1 MLASPFYLHTW
12 KKFVDEGVLD
22 SNRINERISESW
34 HRCKQANVNPH
45 MNKGQKILSSN
56 FFQDQKKKSEIFLD
70 IAIPQLQ
77 NMRRTIDELQMMAL
91 LIDPDGYVLSLSG
104 NQQTLKRAK
113 HINFIEGVKWT
124 EAAVGTNAIGT
135 ALQIEEAIMISGT
148 EHYSVASH
156 SWSCA
161 AAPIHNDDGKLIGV
175 LDFSCPI
182 EFSHPYMLGM
192 VTSIAHAIERECSI
206 RVHQNELHL
215 IHRFLDV
222 IDSDEQV
229 VICNHRDV
237 IVSASKKVRERV
249 SNWSRMKLEDLM
261 QNGLKPK
268 LEVPIY
274 SNDRMI
280 GKCIYV
286 KENKQ
291 GNVFSTSP
299 FINGV
304 TFPGVIGTSN
314 AFQHTLE
321 EIKLVSPTD
330 ASVYVCGETGVGKEY
345 VARAI
350 HENSSRKNGPFIAVN
365 CGSLPKELM
374 ESELFGYAEGAFTG
388 ARRQGYKGKFEQA
401 DGGTIFLDEIG
412 EVPPEMQVA
421 LLRVLQERI
430 VTPIGSSKEVPVNIR
445 IITATHK
452 DLLRL
457 VEEGKFR
464 QDLYYRLHVYPLYV
478 PSLIERKEDIPYFIQ
493 DFCRRKNWNV
503 VFPKNICNQLSQH
516 AWPGNIRELLNV
528 LERIYI
534 LSQGREICGK
544 QISFLLQTMMGNQ
557 NQLELQAENKTEHTL
572 NFREKIQRDS
582 MIEALEKTNG
592 NVSLASKL
600 LDVPRSTFYKRMQ
613 KYKLKS
619 RFL

>member
-56 FFQDQKKKSEIFLD
+56 IFQDQKKKSEIFLD

-77 NMRRTIDELQMMAL
+77 NMRKTIDELQMMAL

-261 QNGLKPK
+261 QHGLKPK
-268 LEVPIY
+268 LEVPVY

-299 FINGV
+299 FINGI

-350 HENSSRKNGPFIAVN
+350 HENSPRKNGPFIAVN

-421 LLRVLQERI
+421 LLRVLQERT
-430 VTPIGSSKEVPVNIR
+430 VTQIGSSKEVPVNIR

-493 DFCRRKNWNV
+493 DFCERKNWNV
-503 VFPKNICNQLSQH
+503 VFPKSICNQFSQH
-516 AWPGNIRELLNV
+516 TWPGNIRELLNV
-528 LERIYI
+528 VERIYI
-534 LSQGREICGK
+534 LSQGREICEK
-544 QISFLLQTMMGNQ
+544 QISFLLQTMMENQ
-557 NQLELQAENKTEHTL
+557 HQLALQTENKTEHTL

-592 NVSLASKL
+592 NVSLAAKL

-613 KYKLKS
+613 KYKL
-619 RFL
+619 

>member
-12 KKFVDEGVLD
+12 KRFVDEGVLD

-45 MNKGQKILSSN
+45 MNKGQKILSSI

-70 IAIPQLQ
+70 IAIPQIQ
-77 NMRRTIDELQMMAL
+77 NMRKTIDELQMMAL

-104 NQQTLKRAK
+104 NKQTLQRAK
-113 HINFIEGVKWT
+113 HINFVEGVKWT

-135 ALQIEEAIMISGT
+135 ALEIEEAIMISGT

-206 RVHQNELHL
+206 RVHQNELQL

-237 IVSASKKVRERV
+237 IVSASKRIRERV
-249 SNWSRMKLEDLM
+249 CNWSRMKLADLM
-261 QNGLKPK
+261 HYGLKTK
-268 LEVPIY
+268 LEVPVY
-274 SNDRMI
+274 SNNRMI

-291 GNVFSTSP
+291 EKLFSTSP
-299 FINGV
+299 FINGI
-304 TFPGVIGTSN
+304 TFPGVIGTSD

-330 ASVYVCGETGVGKEY
+330 ASVYVCGKTGVGKEY

-350 HENSSRKNGPFIAVN
+350 HENSPRKNGPFIAVN

-421 LLRVLQERI
+421 LLRVLQERT

-478 PSLIERKEDIPYFIQ
+478 PSLIERKEDIPYFIKH
-493 DFCRRKNWNV
+493 FCEQKNWNV
-503 VFPKNICNQLSQH
+503 VFPKSICNQFYQH
-516 AWPGNIRELLNV
+516 TWPGNIRELLNV

-534 LSQGREICGK
+534 LSQGREICEK

-557 NQLELQAENKTEHTL
+557 HQLALQAENKAENAL

-582 MIEALEKTNG
+582 MVEALEKTNG
-592 NVSLASKL
+592 NVSLAAKL

-613 KYKLKS
+613 KYKL
-619 RFL
+619 

>member
-22 SNRINERISESW
+22 SNRMNERISESW

-56 FFQDQKKKSEIFLD
+56 VFQDQKKKSEIFLD

-77 NMRRTIDELQMMAL
+77 NMRKTIDELQMMAL
-91 LIDPDGYVLSLSG
+91 LIDPDGYVLSLTG

-261 QNGLKPK
+261 QYGLKSK
-268 LEVPIY
+268 LEVPVY
-274 SNDRMI
+274 DNDRMI

-291 GNVFSTSP
+291 RNLFSTSP
-299 FINGV
+299 FINEI

-388 ARRQGYKGKFEQA
+388 ARRHGYKGKFEQA

-421 LLRVLQERI
+421 LLRVLQERT
-430 VTPIGSSKEVPVNIR
+430 VTPIGSSKEIPVNIR

-457 VEEGKFR
+457 VEEGEFR

-478 PSLIERKEDIPYFIQ
+478 PSLLERKEDISYFIQ
-493 DFCRRKNWNV
+493 DFCERKNWNV
-503 VFPKNICNQLSQH
+503 VFPTSICNKLSQH
-516 AWPGNIRELLNV
+516 TWPGNIRELLNV

-534 LSQGREICGK
+534 LSQGREICEK

-557 NQLELQAENKTEHTL
+557 QQLALQAENKTEHTF

-592 NVSLASKL
+592 NVSLAAKL

-613 KYKLKS
+613 KYKL
-619 RFL
+619 

>member
-34 HRCKQANVNPH
+34 YRCKQANVNPH

-56 FFQDQKKKSEIFLD
+56 IFQDQKKKSEIFLD
-70 IAIPQLQ
+70 IAIPQIQ
-77 NMRRTIDELQMMAL
+77 NMRKTIDELQMMAL

-104 NQQTLKRAK
+104 NEQTLKRAK

-135 ALQIEEAIMISGT
+135 ALEIEEAIMISGT

-222 IDSDEQV
+222 IDSNEQV
-229 VICNHRDV
+229 VICNHRNV
-237 IVSASKKVRERV
+237 IVSASKRVRERV
-249 SNWSRMKLEDLM
+249 TNWSRMKLEDLM
-261 QNGLKPK
+261 HYGLKTK
-268 LEVPIY
+268 LEVPVY
-274 SNDRMI
+274 SNNRMI

-291 GNVFSTSP
+291 EKLFSTSP
-299 FINGV
+299 FINGI
-304 TFPGVIGTSN
+304 TFPGVIGTSD

-350 HENSSRKNGPFIAVN
+350 HENSPRKNGPFIAVN
-365 CGSLPKELM
+365 CGALPKELM

-421 LLRVLQERI
+421 LLRVLQERT

-493 DFCRRKNWNV
+493 HFCERKNWNI
-503 VFPKNICNQLSQH
+503 VFPKSICNQFSQH
-516 AWPGNIRELLNV
+516 TWPGNIRELLNA

-534 LSQGREICGK
+534 LSQGREICEK
-544 QISFLLQTMMGNQ
+544 QISFLLQTMMRNQ
-557 NQLELQAENKTEHTL
+557 HQLELQTENKTEGTL

-592 NVSLASKL
+592 NVSLAAKL

-613 KYKLKS
+613 KYKL
-619 RFL
+619 

>member
-1 MLASPFYLHTW
+1 MLASLFYLHTW
-12 KKFVDEGVLD
+12 KKFVNEGVLD
-22 SNRINERISESW
+22 SNRINQRISESW
-34 HRCKQANVNPH
+34 HRCKQANVNPY
-45 MNKGQKILSSN
+45 MNKGQKVLSSN
-56 FFQDQKKKSEIFLD
+56 IFREQKKKSEIFLD
-70 IAIPQLQ
+70 IALPQIQ
-77 NMRRTIDELQMMAL
+77 NMRKTIDELQMMAL

-104 NQQTLKRAK
+104 NKQTLKRAK

-135 ALQIEEAIMISGT
+135 ALEIEEAIMISGT
-148 EHYSVASH
+148 EHYSVVSH

-161 AAPIHNDDGKLIGV
+161 AAPIHNDDGKLIGI

-237 IVSASKKVRERV
+237 IVSASKSVRERV
-249 SNWSRMKLEDLM
+249 TNWSRMKLEDLVHH
-261 QNGLKPK
+261 GLETK
-268 LEVPIY
+268 LEIPVY
-274 SNDRMI
+274 SNERMI
-280 GKCIYV
+280 GKCMYL

-291 GNVFSTSP
+291 MNTYSAFT
-299 FINGV
+299 FIKGI
-304 TFPGVIGTSN
+304 TFPGVTGTSK

-350 HENSSRKNGPFIAVN
+350 HENSPRKDGPFIAVN

-401 DGGTIFLDEIG
+401 NGGTLFLDEIG

-421 LLRVLQERI
+421 LLRVLQERTI
-430 VTPIGSSKEVPVNIR
+430 TPIGSSKEVPVNIR

-493 DFCRRKNWNV
+493 HFCERKNWNV
-503 VFPKNICNQLSQH
+503 VFPKSIYNQFLQH
-516 AWPGNIRELLNV
+516 TWPGNIRELVNV

-534 LSQGREICGK
+534 LSQGREICEK
-544 QISFLLQTMMGNQ
+544 QVAFLIQTMTGNQ
-557 NQLELQAENKTEHTL
+557 QQLELQVENKTEHTL

-592 NVSLASKL
+592 NVSLAAKL
-600 LDVPRSTFYKRMQ
+600 LNVPRSTFYKRMQ
-613 KYKLKS
+613 KYKL
-619 RFL
+619 

>member
-56 FFQDQKKKSEIFLD
+56 VFQDQKKKSEIFLD
-70 IAIPQLQ
+70 IAIPQIQ
-77 NMRRTIDELQMMAL
+77 NMRKTIDELQMMAL

-135 ALQIEEAIMISGT
+135 ALEIEEAIMISGT

-222 IDSDEQV
+222 IDSNEQV
-229 VICNHRDV
+229 VICNHRNV
-237 IVSASKKVRERV
+237 IVSASKRIRERV
-249 SNWSRMKLEDLM
+249 TNWSRMKLEDLM
-261 QNGLKPK
+261 YYGLKTK
-268 LEVPIY
+268 LEVPVY
-274 SNDRMI
+274 SNNRMI

-291 GNVFSTSP
+291 VKSFSTSP
-299 FINGV
+299 FINGI
-304 TFPGVIGTSN
+304 TFPGVIGTSS

-350 HENSSRKNGPFIAVN
+350 HENSPRKNGPFIAVN

-421 LLRVLQERI
+421 LLRVLQERT

-493 DFCRRKNWNV
+493 HFCERKNWNV
-503 VFPKNICNQLSQH
+503 VFPKSICNQFSQH
-516 AWPGNIRELLNV
+516 TWPGNIRELLNA

-534 LSQGREICGK
+534 LSQGREICEK

-557 NQLELQAENKTEHTL
+557 PQFELQAENKTENTL

-592 NVSLASKL
+592 NVSLAAKL

-613 KYKLKS
+613 KYKL
-619 RFL
+619 

>member
-34 HRCKQANVNPH
+34 YRCKQANVNPH
-45 MNKGQKILSSN
+45 MNKGRKILSSN
-56 FFQDQKKKSEIFLD
+56 IFQDQKKKSEIFLD
-70 IAIPQLQ
+70 IAIPQIQ
-77 NMRRTIDELQMMAL
+77 NMRKTIDELQMMAL

-104 NQQTLKRAK
+104 NKQTLQRAK
-113 HINFIEGVKWT
+113 HINFVEGVKWT

-135 ALQIEEAIMISGT
+135 ALEIEEAIMISGT

-206 RVHQNELHL
+206 RVHQNELQL

-222 IDSDEQV
+222 IDSNEQV

-237 IVSASKKVRERV
+237 IVSASKRVRERV
-249 SNWSRMKLEDLM
+249 CNWSRMKLADLM
-261 QNGLKPK
+261 HYGLKTK
-268 LEVPIY
+268 LEVPVY
-274 SNDRMI
+274 SNNRMI

-291 GNVFSTSP
+291 VKSFSTSP
-299 FINGV
+299 FINGI
-304 TFPGVIGTSN
+304 TFPGVIGTSS

-350 HENSSRKNGPFIAVN
+350 HENSPRKDGPFIAVN

-421 LLRVLQERI
+421 LLHVLQERT

-478 PSLIERKEDIPYFIQ
+478 PTLIERKEDIPYFIKH
-493 DFCRRKNWNV
+493 FCEQKNWNV
-503 VFPKNICNQLSQH
+503 VFPKSICNQFYQH
-516 AWPGNIRELLNV
+516 TWPGNIRELLNV

-534 LSQGREICGK
+534 LSQGQEICEK

-557 NQLELQAENKTEHTL
+557 HQLALQAENKIENTL
-572 NFREKIQRDS
+572 NFRERIQRDS

-592 NVSLASKL
+592 NVSLAAKL

-613 KYKLKS
+613 KYKL
-619 RFL
+619 

>member
-1 MLASPFYLHTW
+1 
-12 KKFVDEGVLD
+12 
-22 SNRINERISESW
+22 
-34 HRCKQANVNPH
+34 
-45 MNKGQKILSSN
+45 MNKGQKVLSSN
-56 FFQDQKKKSEIFLD
+56 IFREQKKKSEIFLD
-70 IAIPQLQ
+70 IALPQIQ
-77 NMRRTIDELQMMAL
+77 NLRKTIDELQMMAL

-104 NQQTLKRAK
+104 NKQTLKRAK

-135 ALQIEEAIMISGT
+135 ALEIEEAIMISGT

-161 AAPIHNDDGKLIGV
+161 AAPIHNDDGKLIGI

-182 EFSHPYMLGM
+182 ECSHPYMLGM

-237 IVSASKKVRERV
+237 IVSASKSVRERV
-249 SNWSRMKLEDLM
+249 TNWSRMKLEDLVHH
-261 QNGLKPK
+261 GLETK
-268 LEVPIY
+268 LEIPVY
-274 SNDRMI
+274 SNERMI
-280 GKCIYV
+280 GKCMYL

-291 GNVFSTSP
+291 MNTYSAFT
-299 FINGV
+299 FIKGI
-304 TFPGVIGTSN
+304 TFPGVTGTSK

-350 HENSSRKNGPFIAVN
+350 HENSPRKDGPFIAVN

-401 DGGTIFLDEIG
+401 NGGTLFLDEIG

-421 LLRVLQERI
+421 LLRVLQERTI
-430 VTPIGSSKEVPVNIR
+430 TPIGSSKEVPVNIR

-493 DFCRRKNWNV
+493 HFCERKNWNV
-503 VFPKNICNQLSQH
+503 VFPKSICNQFLQH
-516 AWPGNIRELLNV
+516 TWPGNIRELVNA

-534 LSQGREICGK
+534 LSQGREICEK
-544 QISFLLQTMMGNQ
+544 QVAFLIQTMMGNQ
-557 NQLELQAENKTEHTL
+557 QQLELQVENKTEHTL

-592 NVSLASKL
+592 NVSLAAKL

-613 KYKLKS
+613 KYKL
-619 RFL
+619 

>member
-12 KKFVDEGVLD
+12 KKFVNEGVLD
-22 SNRINERISESW
+22 SNRINQRISESW

-56 FFQDQKKKSEIFLD
+56 IFQEQKKKSEIFLD
-70 IAIPQLQ
+70 IALPQIQ
-77 NMRRTIDELQMMAL
+77 NMRKTIDELQMMAL

-104 NQQTLKRAK
+104 NKQTLKRAK

-124 EAAVGTNAIGT
+124 ESAVGTNAIGT
-135 ALQIEEAIMISGT
+135 ALEIEEAIMISGT
-148 EHYSVASH
+148 EHYTVASH

-237 IVSASKKVRERV
+237 IISASKSVRERIN
-249 SNWSRMKLEDLM
+249 NWSRMKLEELM
-261 QNGLKPK
+261 HHGLETK
-268 LEVPIY
+268 LEIPVY
-274 SNDRMI
+274 SNERMI
-280 GKCIYV
+280 GKCMYL

-291 GNVFSTSP
+291 MNTYSALTFIKGITFS
-299 FINGV
+299 GV
-304 TFPGVIGTSN
+304 TGTSR

-350 HENSSRKNGPFIAVN
+350 HENSPRKDGPFIAVN

-401 DGGTIFLDEIG
+401 NGGTLFLDEIG

-421 LLRVLQERI
+421 LLRVLQERTI
-430 VTPIGSSKEVPVNIR
+430 TPIGSSKLVPVNIR

-493 DFCRRKNWNV
+493 HFCERKNWNV
-503 VFPKNICNQLSQH
+503 AFPKSIYNQFLQH
-516 AWPGNIRELLNV
+516 TWPGNIRELVNV

-534 LSQGREICGK
+534 LSQGREICEK
-544 QISFLLQTMMGNQ
+544 QVAFLLQTMRGNQ
-557 NQLELQAENKTEHTL
+557 QQLELQVENKTEHTL
-572 NFREKIQRDS
+572 NFRKKIQRDS
-582 MIEALEKTNG
+582 MIEALQKTNG
-592 NVSLASKL
+592 NVSLAAKL
-600 LDVPRSTFYKRMQ
+600 LNVPRSTFYKRMQ
-613 KYKLKS
+613 KYKL
-619 RFL
+619 

>member
-34 HRCKQANVNPH
+34 YRCKQANVNPH

-56 FFQDQKKKSEIFLD
+56 IFQDQKKKSEIFLD
-70 IAIPQLQ
+70 IAIPQIQ
-77 NMRRTIDELQMMAL
+77 NMRKTIDELQMMAL

-104 NQQTLKRAK
+104 NKQTLQRAK
-113 HINFIEGVKWT
+113 QINFIEGVKWT

-135 ALQIEEAIMISGT
+135 ALEIEEAIMISGT

-206 RVHQNELHL
+206 RVHQNELQL

-237 IVSASKKVRERV
+237 IVSASKRVRERV
-249 SNWSRMKLEDLM
+249 CNWSRMKLEDLM
-261 QNGLKPK
+261 HYGLKTK
-268 LEVPIY
+268 LEVPVY
-274 SNDRMI
+274 SNNRMI

-286 KENKQ
+286 KGNKQ
-291 GNVFSTSP
+291 VKSFSTSP
-299 FINGV
+299 FINGI
-304 TFPGVIGTSN
+304 TFPGVIGTSS

-350 HENSSRKNGPFIAVN
+350 HENSPRKNGPFIAVN

-421 LLRVLQERI
+421 LLRVLQERT
-430 VTPIGSSKEVPVNIR
+430 VNPIGSSKEIPVNIR

-478 PSLIERKEDIPYFIQ
+478 PSLIERKEDISYFIKH
-493 DFCRRKNWNV
+493 FCKRKNWNV
-503 VFPKNICNQLSQH
+503 VFPKSICNQFYQH
-516 AWPGNIRELLNV
+516 TWPGNIRELLNV

-534 LSQGREICGK
+534 LSQGREICEK

-557 NQLELQAENKTEHTL
+557 HQLALQEENKTENTL

-592 NVSLASKL
+592 NVSLAAKL

-613 KYKLKS
+613 KYKL
-619 RFL
+619 

>member
-12 KKFVDEGVLD
+12 KKFIDEGVLD

-34 HRCKQANVNPH
+34 HRCKQANVNPY
-45 MNKGQKILSSN
+45 MNKDQKILSSN
-56 FFQDQKKKSEIFLD
+56 FFKDQKKKSEIFLD
-70 IAIPQLQ
+70 IAIPQIQ
-77 NMRRTIDELQMMAL
+77 NMRKTIDELQMMAL

-237 IVSASKKVRERV
+237 IVSASKRIRERV

-261 QNGLKPK
+261 QYGLKSK
-268 LEVPIY
+268 LEVPVY

-280 GKCIYV
+280 GKCVYV

-299 FINGV
+299 LINGI
-304 TFPGVIGTSN
+304 TFPGVIGTSSV
-314 AFQHTLE
+314 FQHTLE

-350 HENSSRKNGPFIAVN
+350 HENSPRKNGPFIAVN

-421 LLRVLQERI
+421 LLRVLQERT
-430 VTPIGSSKEVPVNIR
+430 VTPIGSLKEVPVNIR
-445 IITATHK
+445 IITATHQ

-457 VEEGKFR
+457 VEEGIFR

-478 PSLIERKEDIPYFIQ
+478 PSLMERKEDIPYFIHH
-493 DFCRRKNWNV
+493 FCERKNWNV
-503 VFPKNICNQLSQH
+503 VFPKSICNQFSQH
-516 AWPGNIRELLNV
+516 TWPGNIRELLNV

-534 LSQGREICGK
+534 LSQGREICEK

-557 NQLELQAENKTEHTL
+557 HQLELQAENKTEHTL

-592 NVSLASKL
+592 NVSLAAKL

-613 KYKLKS
+613 KFRL
-619 RFL
+619 

>member
-34 HRCKQANVNPH
+34 YRCKQANVNPH
-45 MNKGQKILSSN
+45 MNKGQKILSSDI
-56 FFQDQKKKSEIFLD
+56 FQDQKKKSEIFLD
-70 IAIPQLQ
+70 IAIPQIQ
-77 NMRRTIDELQMMAL
+77 NMRKTIDELQMMAL

-135 ALQIEEAIMISGT
+135 ALEIEEAIMISGT

-161 AAPIHNDDGKLIGV
+161 ASPIHNDDGKLIGV

-237 IVSASKKVRERV
+237 IVSASKRVRERV
-249 SNWSRMKLEDLM
+249 CNWSRMKLEDLIH
-261 QNGLKPK
+261 NGLKSK
-268 LEVPIY
+268 LEVPVY

-280 GKCIYV
+280 GKCIYL

-291 GNVFSTSP
+291 ANLFSNFP
-299 FINGV
+299 FINGI
-304 TFPGVIGTSN
+304 TFPGVIGTSSV
-314 AFQHTLE
+314 FQHTLE

-350 HENSSRKNGPFIAVN
+350 HENSPRKNGPFIAVN

-421 LLRVLQERI
+421 LLRVLQERT

-493 DFCRRKNWNV
+493 HFCERKDWNV
-503 VFPKNICNQLSQH
+503 VFPKSICNQFSQH
-516 AWPGNIRELLNV
+516 TWPGNIRELLNV

-534 LSQGREICGK
+534 LSQGREICEK

-557 NQLELQAENKTEHTL
+557 HQLELQAENKTEHTL
-572 NFREKIQRDS
+572 NFREKIQCDS

-592 NVSLASKL
+592 NVSLAAKL

-613 KYKLKS
+613 KFRL
-619 RFL
+619 

>member
-12 KKFVDEGVLD
+12 KKFVNEGVLD

-45 MNKGQKILSSN
+45 MNKGQKVLSSN
-56 FFQDQKKKSEIFLD
+56 IFREQKKKSEIFLD
-70 IAIPQLQ
+70 IALPQIQ
-77 NMRRTIDELQMMAL
+77 NMRKTIDELQMMAL

-104 NQQTLKRAK
+104 NKQTLKRAK

-135 ALQIEEAIMISGT
+135 ALEIEEAIMISGT
-148 EHYSVASH
+148 EHYSVVSH

-161 AAPIHNDDGKLIGV
+161 AAPIHNDDGKLIGI

-182 EFSHPYMLGM
+182 ECSHPYMLGM

-237 IVSASKKVRERV
+237 IVSASKSVRERV
-249 SNWSRMKLEDLM
+249 TNWSRMKLEDLVHH
-261 QNGLKPK
+261 GLETK
-268 LEVPIY
+268 LEIPVY
-274 SNDRMI
+274 SNERMI
-280 GKCIYV
+280 GKCMYL

-291 GNVFSTSP
+291 MNTYSAFT
-299 FINGV
+299 FIKGI
-304 TFPGVIGTSN
+304 TFPGVTGTSK

-350 HENSSRKNGPFIAVN
+350 HENSPRKDGPFIAVN

-401 DGGTIFLDEIG
+401 NGGTLFLDEIG

-421 LLRVLQERI
+421 LLRVLQERTI
-430 VTPIGSSKEVPVNIR
+430 TPIGSSKEVPVNIR

-493 DFCRRKNWNV
+493 HFCERKNWNV
-503 VFPKNICNQLSQH
+503 VFPKSICNQFLQH
-516 AWPGNIRELLNV
+516 TWPGNIRELVNA

-534 LSQGREICGK
+534 LSQGREICEK
-544 QISFLLQTMMGNQ
+544 QVAFLIQTMMGNQ
-557 NQLELQAENKTEHTL
+557 QQLELQVENKTEHTL

-592 NVSLASKL
+592 NVSLAAKL
-600 LDVPRSTFYKRMQ
+600 LNVPRSTFYKRMQ
-613 KYKLKS
+613 KYKL
-619 RFL
+619 

>member
-1 MLASPFYLHTW
+1 MLASPFYLHAW
-12 KKFVDEGVLD
+12 KKFVNEGVLD
-22 SNRINERISESW
+22 SNRINQRISESW

-45 MNKGQKILSSN
+45 MNKGQKVLSSN
-56 FFQDQKKKSEIFLD
+56 IFREQKKKSEIFLD
-70 IAIPQLQ
+70 IALPQIQ
-77 NMRRTIDELQMMAL
+77 NLRKTIDELQMMAL

-104 NQQTLKRAK
+104 NKQTLKRAK

-135 ALQIEEAIMISGT
+135 ALEIEEAIMISGT

-161 AAPIHNDDGKLIGV
+161 AAPIHNDDGKLIGI

-237 IVSASKKVRERV
+237 IVSASKSVRERV
-249 SNWSRMKLEDLM
+249 TNWSRMKLEDLVHH
-261 QNGLKPK
+261 GLETK
-268 LEVPIY
+268 LEIPVY
-274 SNDRMI
+274 SNERMI
-280 GKCIYV
+280 GKCMYL
-286 KENKQ
+286 KENEQ
-291 GNVFSTSP
+291 MNTYSALT
-299 FINGV
+299 FIKGI
-304 TFPGVIGTSN
+304 TFPGVTGTSR

-350 HENSSRKNGPFIAVN
+350 HENSPRKDGPFIAVN
-365 CGSLPKELM
+365 CGSLPKELI

-401 DGGTIFLDEIG
+401 NGGTLFLDEIG

-421 LLRVLQERI
+421 LLRVLQERTI
-430 VTPIGSSKEVPVNIR
+430 TPIGSSKEVPVNIR

-464 QDLYYRLHVYPLYV
+464 LDLYYRLHVYPLYV

-493 DFCRRKNWNV
+493 HFCEQKNWNV
-503 VFPKNICNQLSQH
+503 VFPKSICNQFLQH
-516 AWPGNIRELLNV
+516 TWPGNIRELVNA

-534 LSQGREICGK
+534 LSQGREICEK
-544 QISFLLQTMMGNQ
+544 QVALLIQTMMGNQ
-557 NQLELQAENKTEHTL
+557 QQLELQVENKTEHTL

-582 MIEALEKTNG
+582 MIEALQKTNG
-592 NVSLASKL
+592 NVSLAAKL

-613 KYKLKS
+613 KYKL
-619 RFL
+619 

>member
-12 KKFVDEGVLD
+12 KKFIDKGVLD

-56 FFQDQKKKSEIFLD
+56 IFQEQKKKSEIFLD
-70 IAIPQLQ
+70 IALPQIQ
-77 NMRRTIDELQMMAL
+77 NMRKTIDELQMMAL

-104 NQQTLKRAK
+104 NKQTLKRAK

-135 ALQIEEAIMISGT
+135 ALEIEEAIMISGT

-182 EFSHPYMLGM
+182 ELSHPYMLGM

-237 IVSASKKVRERV
+237 IVSASKSVRKRV
-249 SNWSRMKLEDLM
+249 TNWSRMKLEDLM
-261 QNGLKPK
+261 RYGLETK
-268 LEVPIY
+268 LEIPVY
-274 SNDRMI
+274 SNERMI
-280 GKCIYV
+280 GKCMYL

-291 GNVFSTSP
+291 MNTYSAFTFIKGITFS
-299 FINGV
+299 GV
-304 TFPGVIGTSN
+304 TGTSK

-350 HENSSRKNGPFIAVN
+350 HENSPRKDGPFIAVN

-401 DGGTIFLDEIG
+401 NGGTLFLDEIG
-412 EVPPEMQVA
+412 EVPSEMQVA
-421 LLRVLQERI
+421 LLRVLQERTI
-430 VTPIGSSKEVPVNIR
+430 TPIGSSKEVPVNIR

-478 PSLIERKEDIPYFIQ
+478 PSLLERKEDIPYFIQ
-493 DFCRRKNWNV
+493 HFCERKNWNV
-503 VFPKNICNQLSQH
+503 VFPKSICNQFLQH
-516 AWPGNIRELLNV
+516 TWPGNIRELVNV

-534 LSQGREICGK
+534 LSQGREICEK
-544 QISFLLQTMMGNQ
+544 RVAFLLQTMMGNQ
-557 NQLELQAENKTEHTL
+557 QQLELQVENKTEHTL

-582 MIEALEKTNG
+582 MIEALQKTNG
-592 NVSLASKL
+592 NVSLAAKL

-613 KYKLKS
+613 KFNL
-619 RFL
+619 

>member
-34 HRCKQANVNPH
+34 YRCKQANVNPH

-56 FFQDQKKKSEIFLD
+56 IFQDQKRKSEIFLD
-70 IAIPQLQ
+70 IAIPQIQ
-77 NMRRTIDELQMMAL
+77 NMRKTIDELQMMAL

-135 ALQIEEAIMISGT
+135 ALEIEEAIMISGT

-161 AAPIHNDDGKLIGV
+161 ASPIHNDDGKLIGV

-237 IVSASKKVRERV
+237 IVSASKRVRERV
-249 SNWSRMKLEDLM
+249 CNWSRMKLEDLIH
-261 QNGLKPK
+261 NGLKSK
-268 LEVPIY
+268 LEVPVY

-280 GKCIYV
+280 GKCIYL

-291 GNVFSTSP
+291 ANLFSNFP
-299 FINGV
+299 FINGI
-304 TFPGVIGTSN
+304 TFPGVIGTSSV
-314 AFQHTLE
+314 FQHTLE

-350 HENSSRKNGPFIAVN
+350 HENSPRKNGPFIAVN

-421 LLRVLQERI
+421 LLRVLQERT

-493 DFCRRKNWNV
+493 HFCERKDWNV
-503 VFPKNICNQLSQH
+503 VFPKSICNQFSQH
-516 AWPGNIRELLNV
+516 TWPGNIRELLNV

-534 LSQGREICGK
+534 LSQGREICEK

-557 NQLELQAENKTEHTL
+557 HQLELQAENKTEHTL

-592 NVSLASKL
+592 NVSLAAKL

-613 KYKLKS
+613 KFRL
-619 RFL
+619 

>member
-34 HRCKQANVNPH
+34 YRCKQANVNPH

-56 FFQDQKKKSEIFLD
+56 IFQDQKKKSEIFLD
-70 IAIPQLQ
+70 IAIPQIQ
-77 NMRRTIDELQMMAL
+77 NMRKTIDELQMMAL

-104 NQQTLKRAK
+104 NEQTLKRAK

-135 ALQIEEAIMISGT
+135 ALEIEEAIMISGT

-222 IDSDEQV
+222 IDSNEQV
-229 VICNHRDV
+229 VICNHRNV
-237 IVSASKKVRERV
+237 IVSASKRIRERV
-249 SNWSRMKLEDLM
+249 TNWSRMKLEDLM
-261 QNGLKPK
+261 HYGLKTK
-268 LEVPIY
+268 LEVPVY
-274 SNDRMI
+274 SNNRMI

-286 KENKQ
+286 KKNKQ
-291 GNVFSTSP
+291 EKSFSTSP
-299 FINGV
+299 FINGI
-304 TFPGVIGTSN
+304 TFPGVIGTSD

-350 HENSSRKNGPFIAVN
+350 HENSPRKNGPFIAVN
-365 CGSLPKELM
+365 CGALPKELM

-412 EVPPEMQVA
+412 EVPPVMQVA
-421 LLRVLQERI
+421 LLRVLQERT

-493 DFCRRKNWNV
+493 QFCERKNWNI
-503 VFPKNICNQLSQH
+503 VFPKSICNQFALH
-516 AWPGNIRELLNV
+516 TWPGNIRELLNV

-534 LSQGREICGK
+534 LSQGREICEK

-557 NQLELQAENKTEHTL
+557 HQLELQTENKTENTL

-592 NVSLASKL
+592 NVSLAAKL
-600 LDVPRSTFYKRMQ
+600 LDVPRSTFHKRMQ
-613 KYKLKS
+613 KYKL
-619 RFL
+619 

>member
-12 KKFVDEGVLD
+12 KKFINEGVLD

-45 MNKGQKILSSN
+45 MNKGQKILSSI

-70 IAIPQLQ
+70 IAIPQIQ
-77 NMRRTIDELQMMAL
+77 NMRKTIDELQMMAL

-104 NQQTLKRAK
+104 NKQTLKRAK

-135 ALQIEEAIMISGT
+135 ALEIEEAIMISGT
-148 EHYSVASH
+148 EHYSVVSH

-161 AAPIHNDDGKLIGV
+161 AAPIHNDDGKLIGI

-237 IVSASKKVRERV
+237 IVSASKSVRERIN
-249 SNWSRMKLEDLM
+249 NWSRMKLEELM
-261 QNGLKPK
+261 HHGLETK
-268 LEVPIY
+268 LEIPVY
-274 SNDRMI
+274 SNERMI
-280 GKCIYV
+280 GKCMYL

-291 GNVFSTSP
+291 MNTYSAFT
-299 FINGV
+299 FIKGI
-304 TFPGVIGTSN
+304 TFPGVTGTSK

-350 HENSSRKNGPFIAVN
+350 HENSPRKDGPFIAVN
-365 CGSLPKELM
+365 CGSLPKELI

-401 DGGTIFLDEIG
+401 NGGTLFLDEIG

-421 LLRVLQERI
+421 LLRVLQERTI
-430 VTPIGSSKEVPVNIR
+430 TPIGSSKEVPVNIR

-493 DFCRRKNWNV
+493 HFCEQKNWNV
-503 VFPKNICNQLSQH
+503 VFPKSICNQFLQH
-516 AWPGNIRELLNV
+516 TWPGNIRELVNA

-534 LSQGREICGK
+534 LSQGREICEK
-544 QISFLLQTMMGNQ
+544 QVALLIQTMMGNQ
-557 NQLELQAENKTEHTL
+557 QQLELQVENKTEHTL

-592 NVSLASKL
+592 NVSLAAKL
-600 LDVPRSTFYKRMQ
+600 LNVPRSTFYKRMQ
-613 KYKLKS
+613 KYKL
-619 RFL
+619 

>member
-1 MLASPFYLHTW
+1 
-12 KKFVDEGVLD
+12 
-22 SNRINERISESW
+22 
-34 HRCKQANVNPH
+34 
-45 MNKGQKILSSN
+45 
-56 FFQDQKKKSEIFLD
+56 
-70 IAIPQLQ
+70 
-77 NMRRTIDELQMMAL
+77 MRKTIDELQMMAL

-104 NQQTLKRAK
+104 NKQTLKRAK
-113 HINFIEGVKWT
+113 HINFVEGVKWT

-206 RVHQNELHL
+206 RVHQNELQL

-237 IVSASKKVRERV
+237 IVSASKRVRERV
-249 SNWSRMKLEDLM
+249 CNWSRMKLEDLM
-261 QNGLKPK
+261 HYGLKTK
-268 LEVPIY
+268 LEVPVY
-274 SNDRMI
+274 SSDRMI

-291 GNVFSTSP
+291 EKLFSTSP
-299 FINGV
+299 FINGI
-304 TFPGVIGTSN
+304 TFPGVIGTSDS
-314 AFQHTLE
+314 FQHTLE

-330 ASVYVCGETGVGKEY
+330 ASVYVCGKTGVGKEY

-350 HENSSRKNGPFIAVN
+350 HENSPRKNGPFIAVN

-421 LLRVLQERI
+421 LLRVIQERT

-478 PSLIERKEDIPYFIQ
+478 PSLIERKEDIPYFIKH
-493 DFCRRKNWNV
+493 FCEQKNWNV
-503 VFPKNICNQLSQH
+503 VFPKSICNQFYQH
-516 AWPGNIRELLNV
+516 TWPGNIRELLNV

-534 LSQGREICGK
+534 LSQGREICEK

-557 NQLELQAENKTEHTL
+557 HQLALQAENKAENAL

-582 MIEALEKTNG
+582 MVEALEKTNG
-592 NVSLASKL
+592 NVSLAAKL

-613 KYKLKS
+613 RYKL
-619 RFL
+619 

>member
-12 KKFVDEGVLD
+12 KKFIDKGVLD

-56 FFQDQKKKSEIFLD
+56 IFQEQKKKSEIFLD
-70 IAIPQLQ
+70 IALPQIQ
-77 NMRRTIDELQMMAL
+77 NMRKTIDELQMMAL

-104 NQQTLKRAK
+104 NKQTLKRAK

-135 ALQIEEAIMISGT
+135 ALEIEEAIMISGT

-237 IVSASKKVRERV
+237 IVSASKSVRERV
-249 SNWSRMKLEDLM
+249 TNWSRMKLEDLM
-261 QNGLKPK
+261 RYGLETK
-268 LEVPIY
+268 LEIPVY
-274 SNDRMI
+274 SNERMI
-280 GKCIYV
+280 GKCMYL

-291 GNVFSTSP
+291 MNTYSAFTFIKGITFS
-299 FINGV
+299 GV
-304 TFPGVIGTSN
+304 TGTSK

-350 HENSSRKNGPFIAVN
+350 HENSPRKDGPFIAVN

-401 DGGTIFLDEIG
+401 NGGTLFLDEIG

-421 LLRVLQERI
+421 LLRVLQERTI
-430 VTPIGSSKEVPVNIR
+430 TPIGSSKLVPVNIR

-493 DFCRRKNWNV
+493 HFYERKNWNV
-503 VFPKNICNQLSQH
+503 VFPKSIYNQFLQH
-516 AWPGNIRELLNV
+516 TWPGNIRELVNV

-534 LSQGREICGK
+534 LSQGREICEK
-544 QISFLLQTMMGNQ
+544 QVAFLLQTMRGNQ
-557 NQLELQAENKTEHTL
+557 QQLELQVENKTEHTL
-572 NFREKIQRDS
+572 NFRKKIQRDS
-582 MIEALEKTNG
+582 MIEALQKTNG
-592 NVSLASKL
+592 NVSLAAKL
-600 LDVPRSTFYKRMQ
+600 LNVPRSTFYKRMQ
-613 KYKLKS
+613 KFNL
-619 RFL
+619 

>member
-34 HRCKQANVNPH
+34 YRCKQANVNPH

-56 FFQDQKKKSEIFLD
+56 IFQDQKKKSEIFLD
-70 IAIPQLQ
+70 IAIPQIQ
-77 NMRRTIDELQMMAL
+77 NMRKTIDELQMMAL

-104 NQQTLKRAK
+104 NEQTLKRAK
-113 HINFIEGVKWT
+113 HISFIEGVKWT

-135 ALQIEEAIMISGT
+135 ALEIEEAIMISGT

-268 LEVPIY
+268 LEVPVY

-291 GNVFSTSP
+291 GNVFSTSS
-299 FINGV
+299 FINGI

-350 HENSSRKNGPFIAVN
+350 HENSPRKNGPFIAVN

-388 ARRQGYKGKFEQA
+388 ARRHGYKGKFEQA

-421 LLRVLQERI
+421 LLRVLQERT
-430 VTPIGSSKEVPVNIR
+430 VTPIGSSKEIPVNIR

-493 DFCRRKNWNV
+493 HFCERKNWNV
-503 VFPKNICNQLSQH
+503 AFPKSICNQFSQH
-516 AWPGNIRELLNV
+516 TWPGNIRELLNA

-534 LSQGREICGK
+534 LSQGREICEK
-544 QISFLLQTMMGNQ
+544 QISFLLQTMMRNQ
-557 NQLELQAENKTEHTL
+557 HQLELQTENKTEDTL

-592 NVSLASKL
+592 NVSLAAKL

-613 KYKLKS
+613 KYKL
-619 RFL
+619 

>member
-12 KKFVDEGVLD
+12 KKFIDEGVFD

-34 HRCKQANVNPH
+34 HRCRQANVNPY

-56 FFQDQKKKSEIFLD
+56 VFQEQKKKSEIFLD
-70 IAIPQLQ
+70 IALPQIQ
-77 NMRRTIDELQMMAL
+77 NMRKTIDELQMMAL

-104 NQQTLKRAK
+104 NKQTLKRAK

-135 ALQIEEAIMISGT
+135 ALEIEEAIMISGT

-192 VTSIAHAIERECSI
+192 VTSIAHAIERECSV

-237 IVSASKKVRERV
+237 IVSASKSVRERIN
-249 SNWSRMKLEDLM
+249 NWSRMKLEELM
-261 QNGLKPK
+261 HHGLETK
-268 LEVPIY
+268 LEIPVY
-274 SNDRMI
+274 SNERMI
-280 GKCIYV
+280 GKCMYL
-286 KENKQ
+286 KKNKQ
-291 GNVFSTSP
+291 INTYSAFAFIKGITFS
-299 FINGV
+299 GV
-304 TFPGVIGTSN
+304 TGTSK

-350 HENSSRKNGPFIAVN
+350 HENSPRKDGPFIAVN

-374 ESELFGYAEGAFTG
+374 ESELFGYVEGAFTG

-401 DGGTIFLDEIG
+401 HGGTLFLDEIG

-421 LLRVLQERI
+421 LLRVLQERTI
-430 VTPIGSSKEVPVNIR
+430 TPIGSSKEVPVNIR

-478 PSLIERKEDIPYFIQ
+478 PSLIERKEDISYFIQ
-493 DFCRRKNWNV
+493 HFCERKNWNV
-503 VFPKNICNQLSQH
+503 VFPKSICNQFLQH
-516 AWPGNIRELLNV
+516 TWPGNIRELVNV

-534 LSQGREICGK
+534 LSQGREICEK
-544 QISFLLQTMMGNQ
+544 QVAFLLQTMMGNQ
-557 NQLELQAENKTEHTL
+557 QQLELQVENKTEHPL

-582 MIEALEKTNG
+582 MIEALQKTNG
-592 NVSLASKL
+592 NVSLAAKL

-613 KYKLKS
+613 KYKL
-619 RFL
+619 

>member
-12 KKFVDEGVLD
+12 KKFVNEGVLD
-22 SNRINERISESW
+22 SNRINQRISESW

-56 FFQDQKKKSEIFLD
+56 IFQEQKKKSEIFLD
-70 IAIPQLQ
+70 IALPQIQ
-77 NMRRTIDELQMMAL
+77 NMRKTIDELQMMAL

-104 NQQTLKRAK
+104 NKQTLKRAK

-124 EAAVGTNAIGT
+124 ESAVGTNAIGT
-135 ALQIEEAIMISGT
+135 ALEIEEAIMISGT
-148 EHYSVASH
+148 EHYTVASH

-222 IDSDEQV
+222 IDSDEQG

-237 IVSASKKVRERV
+237 IVSASKSVRERIN
-249 SNWSRMKLEDLM
+249 NWSRMKLEELM
-261 QNGLKPK
+261 HHGLETK
-268 LEVPIY
+268 LEIPVY
-274 SNDRMI
+274 SNERMI
-280 GKCIYV
+280 GKCMYL

-291 GNVFSTSP
+291 MNTYSALTFIKGITFS
-299 FINGV
+299 GV
-304 TFPGVIGTSN
+304 TGTSR

-350 HENSSRKNGPFIAVN
+350 HENSPRKDGPFIAVN

-401 DGGTIFLDEIG
+401 NGGTLFLDEIG

-421 LLRVLQERI
+421 LLRVLQERTI
-430 VTPIGSSKEVPVNIR
+430 TPIGSSKLVPVNIR

-493 DFCRRKNWNV
+493 HFCERKNWNV
-503 VFPKNICNQLSQH
+503 VFPKSIYNQFLQH
-516 AWPGNIRELLNV
+516 TWPGNIRELVNV

-534 LSQGREICGK
+534 LSQGREICEK
-544 QISFLLQTMMGNQ
+544 QVAFLLQTMRGNQ
-557 NQLELQAENKTEHTL
+557 QQLELQVENKTEHTL

-582 MIEALEKTNG
+582 MIEALQKTNG
-592 NVSLASKL
+592 NVSLAAKL
-600 LDVPRSTFYKRMQ
+600 LNVPDSTFYKRMQ
-613 KYKLKS
+613 NYKL
-619 RFL
+619 

>member
-1 MLASPFYLHTW
+1 MLASPFYLHAW
-12 KKFVDEGVLD
+12 KKFVNEGVLD
-22 SNRINERISESW
+22 SNRINQRISESW

-45 MNKGQKILSSN
+45 MNKGQKVLSSN
-56 FFQDQKKKSEIFLD
+56 IFREQKKKSEIFLD
-70 IAIPQLQ
+70 IALPQIQ
-77 NMRRTIDELQMMAL
+77 NLRKTIDELQMMAL

-104 NQQTLKRAK
+104 NKQTLKRAK

-135 ALQIEEAIMISGT
+135 ALEIEEAIMISGT

-161 AAPIHNDDGKLIGV
+161 AAPIHNDDGKLIGI

-237 IVSASKKVRERV
+237 IVSASKSVRERV
-249 SNWSRMKLEDLM
+249 TNWSRMKLEDLVHH
-261 QNGLKPK
+261 GLETK
-268 LEVPIY
+268 LEIPVY
-274 SNDRMI
+274 SNERMI
-280 GKCIYV
+280 GKCMYL

-291 GNVFSTSP
+291 MNTYSAFT
-299 FINGV
+299 FIKGI
-304 TFPGVIGTSN
+304 TFPGVTGTSK

-350 HENSSRKNGPFIAVN
+350 HENSPRKDGPFIAVN

-401 DGGTIFLDEIG
+401 NGGTLFLDEIG

-421 LLRVLQERI
+421 LLRVLQERTI
-430 VTPIGSSKEVPVNIR
+430 TPIGSSKEVPVNIR

-493 DFCRRKNWNV
+493 HFCERKNWNV
-503 VFPKNICNQLSQH
+503 VFPKSICNQFLQH
-516 AWPGNIRELLNV
+516 TWPGNIRELVNA

-534 LSQGREICGK
+534 LSQGREICEK
-544 QISFLLQTMMGNQ
+544 QVAFLIQTMMGNQ
-557 NQLELQAENKTEHTL
+557 QQLELQVENKTEHTL

-582 MIEALEKTNG
+582 MIEALQKTNG
-592 NVSLASKL
+592 NVSLAAKL

-613 KYKLKS
+613 KYKL
-619 RFL
+619 

>member
-34 HRCKQANVNPH
+34 YRCKQANVNPH

-56 FFQDQKKKSEIFLD
+56 IFQDQKKKSEIFLD
-70 IAIPQLQ
+70 IAIPQIQ
-77 NMRRTIDELQMMAL
+77 NMRKTIDELQMMAL

-104 NQQTLKRAK
+104 NEQTLKRAK

-135 ALQIEEAIMISGT
+135 ALEIEEAIMISGT

-222 IDSDEQV
+222 IDSNEQV
-229 VICNHRDV
+229 VICNHRNV
-237 IVSASKKVRERV
+237 IVSASKRIRERV
-249 SNWSRMKLEDLM
+249 TNWSRMKLEDLM
-261 QNGLKPK
+261 YYGLKTK
-268 LEVPIY
+268 LEVPVY
-274 SNDRMI
+274 SNNRMI

-291 GNVFSTSP
+291 EKVFSTSL
-299 FINGV
+299 FINGI
-304 TFPGVIGTSN
+304 TFPGVIGTSD

-350 HENSSRKNGPFIAVN
+350 HENSPRKNGPFIAVN
-365 CGSLPKELM
+365 CGALPKELM

-421 LLRVLQERI
+421 LLRVLQERT

-493 DFCRRKNWNV
+493 HFCERNNWNV
-503 VFPKNICNQLSQH
+503 VFPKSICNQFSQH
-516 AWPGNIRELLNV
+516 TWPGNIRELLNA

-534 LSQGREICGK
+534 LSQGREICEK
-544 QISFLLQTMMGNQ
+544 QISFLLQTMMRNQ
-557 NQLELQAENKTEHTL
+557 HQLELQTENKTEDTL

-592 NVSLASKL
+592 NVSLAAKL

-613 KYKLKS
+613 KYKL
-619 RFL
+619 

>member
-12 KKFVDEGVLD
+12 KKFIDEGVLD

-34 HRCKQANVNPH
+34 YRCKQANVNPH
-45 MNKGQKILSSN
+45 MSKGQKILSSN
-56 FFQDQKKKSEIFLD
+56 FFQEQKKKSEIFLD
-70 IAIPQLQ
+70 IALPQIQ
-77 NMRRTIDELQMMAL
+77 NMRKTIDELQMMAL

-104 NQQTLKRAK
+104 NKQTLKRAK

-135 ALQIEEAIMISGT
+135 ALEIEEAIMISGT

-161 AAPIHNDDGKLIGV
+161 AAPIHNDDGKLIGI

-237 IVSASKKVRERV
+237 IVSASKSVRERIN
-249 SNWSRMKLEDLM
+249 NWSRMKLEELM
-261 QNGLKPK
+261 HHGLETK
-268 LEVPIY
+268 LEIPVY
-274 SNDRMI
+274 SNERMI
-280 GKCIYV
+280 GKCMYL

-291 GNVFSTSP
+291 MNTYSALTFIKGITFS
-299 FINGV
+299 GV
-304 TFPGVIGTSN
+304 TGTSR

-350 HENSSRKNGPFIAVN
+350 HENSPRKEGPFIAVN

-401 DGGTIFLDEIG
+401 NGGTLFLDEIG

-421 LLRVLQERI
+421 LLRVLQERTI
-430 VTPIGSSKEVPVNIR
+430 TPIGSSKLVPVNIR

-493 DFCRRKNWNV
+493 HFCERKNWNV
-503 VFPKNICNQLSQH
+503 VFPKSIYNQFLQH
-516 AWPGNIRELLNV
+516 TWPGNIRELVNV

-534 LSQGREICGK
+534 LLQGREICEK
-544 QISFLLQTMMGNQ
+544 QVAFLLQTMMGNQ
-557 NQLELQAENKTEHTL
+557 QQLELQVETKTEQTL
-572 NFREKIQRDS
+572 HFREKIQRDS
-582 MIEALEKTNG
+582 MIEALQKTNG
-592 NVSLASKL
+592 NVSLAAKL
-600 LDVPRSTFYKRMQ
+600 LNVPRSTFYKRMQ
-613 KYKLKS
+613 KYKL
-619 RFL
+619 

>member
-12 KKFVDEGVLD
+12 KKFIDKGVLD

-56 FFQDQKKKSEIFLD
+56 IFQEQKKKSEIFLD
-70 IAIPQLQ
+70 IALPQIQ
-77 NMRRTIDELQMMAL
+77 NMRKTIDELQMMAL

-104 NQQTLKRAK
+104 NKQTLKRAK

-135 ALQIEEAIMISGT
+135 ALEIEEAIMISGT

-237 IVSASKKVRERV
+237 IVSASKSVRERV
-249 SNWSRMKLEDLM
+249 TNWSRMKLEDLM
-261 QNGLKPK
+261 RYGLETK
-268 LEVPIY
+268 LEIPVY
-274 SNDRMI
+274 SNERMI
-280 GKCIYV
+280 GKCMYL

-291 GNVFSTSP
+291 MNTYSAFTFIKGITFS
-299 FINGV
+299 GV
-304 TFPGVIGTSN
+304 TGTSK

-350 HENSSRKNGPFIAVN
+350 HENSPRKDGPFIAVN

-401 DGGTIFLDEIG
+401 NGGTLFLDEIG
-412 EVPPEMQVA
+412 EVPSEMQVA
-421 LLRVLQERI
+421 LLRVLQERTI
-430 VTPIGSSKEVPVNIR
+430 TPIGSSKEVPVNIR

-478 PSLIERKEDIPYFIQ
+478 PSLLERKEDIPYFIQ
-493 DFCRRKNWNV
+493 HFCERKNWNV
-503 VFPKNICNQLSQH
+503 VFPKSICNQFLQH
-516 AWPGNIRELLNV
+516 TWPGNIRELVNV

-534 LSQGREICGK
+534 LSQGREICEK
-544 QISFLLQTMMGNQ
+544 QVAFLLQTMMGNQ
-557 NQLELQAENKTEHTL
+557 QQLELQVENKTEHTL

-582 MIEALEKTNG
+582 MIEALQKTNG
-592 NVSLASKL
+592 NVSIAVKL

-613 KYKLKS
+613 KFNL
-619 RFL
+619 

>member
-1 MLASPFYLHTW
+1 MLASPFYLHAW
-12 KKFVDEGVLD
+12 KKFVNEGVLD
-22 SNRINERISESW
+22 SNRINQRISESW

-45 MNKGQKILSSN
+45 MNKGQKVLSSN
-56 FFQDQKKKSEIFLD
+56 IFREQKKKSEIFLD
-70 IAIPQLQ
+70 IALPQIQ
-77 NMRRTIDELQMMAL
+77 NLRKTIDELQMMAL

-104 NQQTLKRAK
+104 NKQTLKRAK

-135 ALQIEEAIMISGT
+135 ALEIEEAIMISGT

-237 IVSASKKVRERV
+237 IVSASKSVRERIN
-249 SNWSRMKLEDLM
+249 NWSRMKLEELM
-261 QNGLKPK
+261 HHGLETK
-268 LEVPIY
+268 LEIPVY
-274 SNDRMI
+274 SNERMI
-280 GKCIYV
+280 GKCMYL

-291 GNVFSTSP
+291 MNTYSAFT
-299 FINGV
+299 FIKGI
-304 TFPGVIGTSN
+304 TFPGVTGTSK

-321 EIKLVSPTD
+321 EIKLVSPTE

-350 HENSSRKNGPFIAVN
+350 HENSPRKDGPFIAVN

-401 DGGTIFLDEIG
+401 NGGTLFLDEIG

-421 LLRVLQERI
+421 LLRVLQERTI
-430 VTPIGSSKEVPVNIR
+430 TPIGSSKEVPVNIR

-493 DFCRRKNWNV
+493 HFCERKNWNV
-503 VFPKNICNQLSQH
+503 VFPKSICNQFLQH
-516 AWPGNIRELLNV
+516 TWPGNIRELVNA

-534 LSQGREICGK
+534 LSQGREICEK
-544 QISFLLQTMMGNQ
+544 QVAFLIQTMMGNQ
-557 NQLELQAENKTEHTL
+557 QQLELQVENKTEHTL

-582 MIEALEKTNG
+582 MIEALQKTNG
-592 NVSLASKL
+592 NVSLAAKL

-613 KYKLKS
+613 KYKL
-619 RFL
+619 

>member
-12 KKFVDEGVLD
+12 KKFINEGVLD

-70 IAIPQLQ
+70 IAIPQIQ
-77 NMRRTIDELQMMAL
+77 NMRKTIDELQMMAL

-104 NQQTLKRAK
+104 NKQTLKRAK

-135 ALQIEEAIMISGT
+135 ALEIEEAIMISGT
-148 EHYSVASH
+148 EHYSVVSH

-222 IDSDEQV
+222 IDSDERV

-237 IVSASKKVRERV
+237 IVSASKSVRERIN
-249 SNWSRMKLEDLM
+249 NWSRMKLEELM
-261 QNGLKPK
+261 HHGLETK
-268 LEVPIY
+268 LEIPVY
-274 SNDRMI
+274 SNERRI
-280 GKCIYV
+280 GKCMYL
-286 KENKQ
+286 KENEQ
-291 GNVFSTSP
+291 MNTYSALT
-299 FINGV
+299 FIKGI
-304 TFPGVIGTSN
+304 TFPGVTGTSK

-350 HENSSRKNGPFIAVN
+350 HENSPRKDGPFIAVN
-365 CGSLPKELM
+365 CGSLPKELI

-401 DGGTIFLDEIG
+401 NGGTLFLDEIG
-412 EVPPEMQVA
+412 EVPPEMQIA
-421 LLRVLQERI
+421 LLRVLQERTI
-430 VTPIGSSKEVPVNIR
+430 TPIGSSKEVPVNIR

-493 DFCRRKNWNV
+493 HFCERKNWNV
-503 VFPKNICNQLSQH
+503 VFPKSICNQFLQH
-516 AWPGNIRELLNV
+516 TWPGNIRELVNA

-534 LSQGREICGK
+534 LSQGREICEK
-544 QISFLLQTMMGNQ
+544 QVALLIQTMMGNQ
-557 NQLELQAENKTEHTL
+557 QQLELQVENKTEHTL

-582 MIEALEKTNG
+582 MIEALQKTNG
-592 NVSLASKL
+592 NVSLAAKL

-613 KYKLKS
+613 KYKL
-619 RFL
+619 

>member
-12 KKFVDEGVLD
+12 KKFVNEGVLD
-22 SNRINERISESW
+22 SNRINQRISESW

-45 MNKGQKILSSN
+45 MNKGQKVLSSN
-56 FFQDQKKKSEIFLD
+56 IFREQKKKSEIFLD
-70 IAIPQLQ
+70 IALPQIQ
-77 NMRRTIDELQMMAL
+77 NMRKTIDELQMMAL

-104 NQQTLKRAK
+104 NKQTLKRAK

-135 ALQIEEAIMISGT
+135 ALEIEEAIMISGT
-148 EHYSVASH
+148 EHYSVVSH

-161 AAPIHNDDGKLIGV
+161 AAPIHNDDGKLIGI

-237 IVSASKKVRERV
+237 IVSASKSVRERV
-249 SNWSRMKLEDLM
+249 TNWSRMKLEDLVHH
-261 QNGLKPK
+261 GLETK
-268 LEVPIY
+268 LEIPVY
-274 SNDRMI
+274 SNERMI
-280 GKCIYV
+280 GKCMYL

-291 GNVFSTSP
+291 MNTYSAFT
-299 FINGV
+299 FIKGI
-304 TFPGVIGTSN
+304 TFPGVTGTSK

-350 HENSSRKNGPFIAVN
+350 HENSPRKDGPFIAVN

-401 DGGTIFLDEIG
+401 NGGTLFLDEIG

-421 LLRVLQERI
+421 LLRVLQERTI
-430 VTPIGSSKEVPVNIR
+430 TSIGSSKEVPVNIR

-493 DFCRRKNWNV
+493 HFCERKNWNV
-503 VFPKNICNQLSQH
+503 VFPKSIYNQFLQH
-516 AWPGNIRELLNV
+516 TWPGNIRELVNV

-534 LSQGREICGK
+534 LSQGREICEK
-544 QISFLLQTMMGNQ
+544 QVAFLIQTMTGNQ
-557 NQLELQAENKTEHTL
+557 QQLELQVENKTEHTL

-592 NVSLASKL
+592 NVSLAAKL
-600 LDVPRSTFYKRMQ
+600 LNVPRSTFYKRMQ
-613 KYKLKS
+613 KYKL
-619 RFL
+619 

>member
-12 KKFVDEGVLD
+12 KKFVNEGVLD
-22 SNRINERISESW
+22 SNRINQRISESW

-45 MNKGQKILSSN
+45 MNKGQKVLSSN
-56 FFQDQKKKSEIFLD
+56 IFREQKKKSEIFLD
-70 IAIPQLQ
+70 IALPQIQ
-77 NMRRTIDELQMMAL
+77 NMRKIIDELQMMAL

-104 NQQTLKRAK
+104 NKQTLKRAK

-135 ALQIEEAIMISGT
+135 ALEIEEAIMISGT
-148 EHYSVASH
+148 EHYSVVSH

-161 AAPIHNDDGKLIGV
+161 AAPIYNDDGKLIGI

-237 IVSASKKVRERV
+237 IVSASKSVRERV
-249 SNWSRMKLEDLM
+249 TNWSRMKLEDLVHH
-261 QNGLKPK
+261 GLETK
-268 LEVPIY
+268 LEIPVY
-274 SNDRMI
+274 SNERMI
-280 GKCIYV
+280 GKCMYL

-291 GNVFSTSP
+291 MNTYSAFT
-299 FINGV
+299 FIKGI
-304 TFPGVIGTSN
+304 TFPGVTGTSK

-350 HENSSRKNGPFIAVN
+350 HENSPRKDGPFIAVN

-401 DGGTIFLDEIG
+401 NGGTLFLDEIG

-421 LLRVLQERI
+421 LLRVLQERTI
-430 VTPIGSSKEVPVNIR
+430 TPIGSSKEVPVNIR

-493 DFCRRKNWNV
+493 HFCERKNWNV
-503 VFPKNICNQLSQH
+503 VFPKSICNQFLQH
-516 AWPGNIRELLNV
+516 TWPGNIRELVNV

-534 LSQGREICGK
+534 LSQGREICEK
-544 QISFLLQTMMGNQ
+544 QVAFLIQTMMGNQ
-557 NQLELQAENKTEHTL
+557 QQLELQVENKTEHTL
-572 NFREKIQRDS
+572 NFRKKIQRDS
-582 MIEALEKTNG
+582 MIEALQKTNG
-592 NVSLASKL
+592 NVSLAAKL

-613 KYKLKS
+613 KYKL
-619 RFL
+619 

>member
-1 MLASPFYLHTW
+1 MLASPFYLYTW
-12 KKFVDEGVLD
+12 KKFINEGVLD

-70 IAIPQLQ
+70 IAIPQIQ
-77 NMRRTIDELQMMAL
+77 NMRKTIDELQMMAL

-104 NQQTLKRAK
+104 NKQTLKRAK

-135 ALQIEEAIMISGT
+135 ALEIEEAIMISGT
-148 EHYSVASH
+148 EHYSVVSH

-237 IVSASKKVRERV
+237 IVSASKSVRERIN
-249 SNWSRMKLEDLM
+249 NWSRMKLEELM
-261 QNGLKPK
+261 HHGLETK
-268 LEVPIY
+268 LEIPVY
-274 SNDRMI
+274 SNERMI
-280 GKCIYV
+280 GKCMYL
-286 KENKQ
+286 KENEQ
-291 GNVFSTSP
+291 MNTYSALT
-299 FINGV
+299 FIKGI
-304 TFPGVIGTSN
+304 TFPGVTGTSR

-350 HENSSRKNGPFIAVN
+350 HENSPRKDGPFIAVN
-365 CGSLPKELM
+365 CGSLPKELI

-401 DGGTIFLDEIG
+401 NGGTLFLDEIG

-421 LLRVLQERI
+421 LLRVLQERTI
-430 VTPIGSSKEVPVNIR
+430 TPIGSSKEVPVNIR

-493 DFCRRKNWNV
+493 HFCEQKNWNV
-503 VFPKNICNQLSQH
+503 VFPKSICNQFLQH
-516 AWPGNIRELLNV
+516 TWPGNIRELVNA

-534 LSQGREICGK
+534 LSQGREICEK
-544 QISFLLQTMMGNQ
+544 QVALLIQTMMGNQ
-557 NQLELQAENKTEHTL
+557 QQLELQVENKTEHTL

-582 MIEALEKTNG
+582 MIEALQKTNG
-592 NVSLASKL
+592 NVSLAAKL

-613 KYKLKS
+613 KYKL
-619 RFL
+619 

>member
-12 KKFVDEGVLD
+12 KKFVNEGVLD
-22 SNRINERISESW
+22 SNRINQRISESW
-34 HRCKQANVNPH
+34 HRCKQANVNPY
-45 MNKGQKILSSN
+45 MNKGQKVLSSN
-56 FFQDQKKKSEIFLD
+56 IFREQKKKSEIFLD
-70 IAIPQLQ
+70 IALPQIQ
-77 NMRRTIDELQMMAL
+77 NMRKTIDELQMMAL

-104 NQQTLKRAK
+104 NKQTLKRAK

-135 ALQIEEAIMISGT
+135 ALEIEEAIMISGT
-148 EHYSVASH
+148 EHYSVVSH

-161 AAPIHNDDGKLIGV
+161 AAPIHNDDGKLIGI

-237 IVSASKKVRERV
+237 IVSASKSVRERV
-249 SNWSRMKLEDLM
+249 TNWSRMKLEDLVHH
-261 QNGLKPK
+261 GLETK
-268 LEVPIY
+268 LEIPVY
-274 SNDRMI
+274 SNERMI
-280 GKCIYV
+280 GKCMYL

-291 GNVFSTSP
+291 MNTYSAFT
-299 FINGV
+299 FIKGI
-304 TFPGVIGTSN
+304 TFPGVTGTSK

-350 HENSSRKNGPFIAVN
+350 HENSPRKDGPFIAVN

-401 DGGTIFLDEIG
+401 NGGTLFLDEIG

-421 LLRVLQERI
+421 LLRVLQERTI
-430 VTPIGSSKEVPVNIR
+430 TPIGSSKEVPVNIR

-493 DFCRRKNWNV
+493 HFCERKNWNV
-503 VFPKNICNQLSQH
+503 VFPKSIYNQFLQH
-516 AWPGNIRELLNV
+516 TWPGNIRELVNV

-534 LSQGREICGK
+534 LSQGREICEK
-544 QISFLLQTMMGNQ
+544 QVAFLIQTMTGNQ
-557 NQLELQAENKTEHTL
+557 QQLELQVENKTEHTL

-592 NVSLASKL
+592 NVSLAAKL
-600 LDVPRSTFYKRMQ
+600 LNVPRSTFYKRMQ
-613 KYKLKS
+613 KHKL
-619 RFL
+619 

>member
-34 HRCKQANVNPH
+34 HRCKEANVDPH
-45 MNKGQKILSSN
+45 INKGQKILSSN
-56 FFQDQKKKSEIFLD
+56 IFQDQKKKSEIFLD
-70 IAIPQLQ
+70 IAIPQIQ
-77 NMRRTIDELQMMAL
+77 NMRKTIDELQMMAL

-104 NQQTLKRAK
+104 NEQTLKRAK

-135 ALQIEEAIMISGT
+135 ALEIEEAIMISGT

-237 IVSASKKVRERV
+237 IVSASKRVRERV
-249 SNWSRMKLEDLM
+249 CNWSRMKLADLM
-261 QNGLKPK
+261 HFGLKTK

-274 SNDRMI
+274 SNNRMI

-291 GNVFSTSP
+291 VKSFSTFP
-299 FINGV
+299 FINGI
-304 TFPGVIGTSN
+304 TFPGVIGTSS

-350 HENSSRKNGPFIAVN
+350 HENSPRKNGPFIAVN
-365 CGSLPKELM
+365 CGALPKELM

-421 LLRVLQERI
+421 LLRVLQERT
-430 VTPIGSSKEVPVNIR
+430 VTPIGSSIEVPVNIR

-493 DFCRRKNWNV
+493 QFCERKNWNI
-503 VFPKNICNQLSQH
+503 VFPKSICNQFALH
-516 AWPGNIRELLNV
+516 TWPGNIRELLNV

-534 LSQGREICGK
+534 LSQGREICEK
-544 QISFLLQTMMGNQ
+544 QISFLLQTIMGNQ
-557 NQLELQAENKTEHTL
+557 HQLELQTENKTENTL

-592 NVSLASKL
+592 NVSLAAKL

-613 KYKLKS
+613 KYKL
-619 RFL
+619 

>member
-12 KKFVDEGVLD
+12 KKFIDEGVFD

-34 HRCKQANVNPH
+34 HRCRQANVNPY

-56 FFQDQKKKSEIFLD
+56 VFQEQKKKSEIFLD
-70 IAIPQLQ
+70 IALPQIQ
-77 NMRRTIDELQMMAL
+77 NMRKTIDELQMMAL

-104 NQQTLKRAK
+104 NKQTLKRAK

-135 ALQIEEAIMISGT
+135 ALEIEEAIMISGT

-237 IVSASKKVRERV
+237 IVSASKSVRERIN
-249 SNWSRMKLEDLM
+249 NWSRMKLEELM
-261 QNGLKPK
+261 HHGLETK
-268 LEVPIY
+268 LEIPVY
-274 SNDRMI
+274 SNERMI
-280 GKCIYV
+280 GKCMYL
-286 KENKQ
+286 KKNKQ
-291 GNVFSTSP
+291 INTYSAFAFIKGITFS
-299 FINGV
+299 GV
-304 TFPGVIGTSN
+304 TGTSK

-350 HENSSRKNGPFIAVN
+350 HENSPRKDGPFIAVN

-374 ESELFGYAEGAFTG
+374 ESELFGYVEGAFTG

-401 DGGTIFLDEIG
+401 HGGTLFLDEIG

-421 LLRVLQERI
+421 LLRVLQERTI
-430 VTPIGSSKEVPVNIR
+430 TPIGSSKEVPVNIR

-478 PSLIERKEDIPYFIQ
+478 PSLIERKEDISYFIQ
-493 DFCRRKNWNV
+493 HFCERKNWNV
-503 VFPKNICNQLSQH
+503 VFPKSICNQFLQH
-516 AWPGNIRELLNV
+516 TWPGNIRELVNV

-534 LSQGREICGK
+534 LSQGREICEK
-544 QISFLLQTMMGNQ
+544 QVAFLLQTMMGNQ
-557 NQLELQAENKTEHTL
+557 QQLELQVENKTEHPL
-572 NFREKIQRDS
+572 NFRGKIQRDS
-582 MIEALEKTNG
+582 MIEVLQKTNG
-592 NVSLASKL
+592 NVSLAAKL

-613 KYKLKS
+613 KYKL
-619 RFL
+619 

>member
-1 MLASPFYLHTW
+1 MLASPFYLHAW
-12 KKFVDEGVLD
+12 KKFVNEGVLD
-22 SNRINERISESW
+22 SNRINQRISESW

-45 MNKGQKILSSN
+45 MNKGQKVLSSN
-56 FFQDQKKKSEIFLD
+56 IFREQKKKSEIFLD
-70 IAIPQLQ
+70 IALPQIQ
-77 NMRRTIDELQMMAL
+77 NMRKTIDELQMMAL

-104 NQQTLKRAK
+104 NKQTLKRAK

-135 ALQIEEAIMISGT
+135 ALEIEEAIMISGT

-161 AAPIHNDDGKLIGV
+161 AAPIHNDDGKLIGI

-237 IVSASKKVRERV
+237 IVSASKSVRERV
-249 SNWSRMKLEDLM
+249 TNWSRMKLEDLVHH
-261 QNGLKPK
+261 GLETK
-268 LEVPIY
+268 LEIPVY
-274 SNDRMI
+274 SNERMI
-280 GKCIYV
+280 GKCMYL

-291 GNVFSTSP
+291 MNTYSAFT
-299 FINGV
+299 FIKGI
-304 TFPGVIGTSN
+304 TFPGVTGTSK

-350 HENSSRKNGPFIAVN
+350 HENSPRKDGPFIAVN

-401 DGGTIFLDEIG
+401 NGGTLFLDEIG

-421 LLRVLQERI
+421 LLRVLQERTI
-430 VTPIGSSKEVPVNIR
+430 TPIGSSKEVPVNIR

-493 DFCRRKNWNV
+493 HFCERKNWNV
-503 VFPKNICNQLSQH
+503 VFPKSICNQFLQH
-516 AWPGNIRELLNV
+516 TWPGNIRELVNA

-534 LSQGREICGK
+534 LSQGREICEK
-544 QISFLLQTMMGNQ
+544 QVAFLIQTMTGNQ
-557 NQLELQAENKTEHTL
+557 QQLELQVENKTEHTL

-592 NVSLASKL
+592 NVSLAAKL
-600 LDVPRSTFYKRMQ
+600 LNVPRSTFYKRMQ
-613 KYKLKS
+613 KYKL
-619 RFL
+619 

>member
-12 KKFVDEGVLD
+12 KKFVNEGVLD
-22 SNRINERISESW
+22 SNRINQRISESW

-56 FFQDQKKKSEIFLD
+56 IFQEQKKKSEIFLD
-70 IAIPQLQ
+70 IALPQIQ
-77 NMRRTIDELQMMAL
+77 NMRKTIDELQMMVL

-104 NQQTLKRAK
+104 NKQTLKRAK

-124 EAAVGTNAIGT
+124 ESAVGTNAIGT
-135 ALQIEEAIMISGT
+135 ALEIEEAIMISGT
-148 EHYSVASH
+148 EHYTVASH

-237 IVSASKKVRERV
+237 IVSASKSVRERIN
-249 SNWSRMKLEDLM
+249 NWSRMKLEELM
-261 QNGLKPK
+261 HHGLETK
-268 LEVPIY
+268 LEIPVY
-274 SNDRMI
+274 SNERMI
-280 GKCIYV
+280 GKCMYL

-291 GNVFSTSP
+291 MNTYSAFT
-299 FINGV
+299 FIKGI
-304 TFPGVIGTSN
+304 TFPGVTGTSR

-345 VARAI
+345 VARAL
-350 HENSSRKNGPFIAVN
+350 HENSPRKDGPFIAVN

-401 DGGTIFLDEIG
+401 NGGTLFLDEIG

-421 LLRVLQERI
+421 LLRVLQERTI
-430 VTPIGSSKEVPVNIR
+430 TPIGSSKEVPVNIR

-493 DFCRRKNWNV
+493 HFCERKNWNV
-503 VFPKNICNQLSQH
+503 VFPKSIYNQFLQH
-516 AWPGNIRELLNV
+516 TWPGNIRELVNV

-534 LSQGREICGK
+534 LSQGREICEK
-544 QISFLLQTMMGNQ
+544 QVAFFLQTMRGNQ
-557 NQLELQAENKTEHTL
+557 QQLELQVENKTEHTL
-572 NFREKIQRDS
+572 NFRKKIQRDS
-582 MIEALEKTNG
+582 MIEALQKTNG
-592 NVSLASKL
+592 NVSLAAKL
-600 LDVPRSTFYKRMQ
+600 LNVPRSTFYKRMQ
-613 KYKLKS
+613 KYKL
-619 RFL
+619 

>member
-34 HRCKQANVNPH
+34 YRCKQANVNPH

-56 FFQDQKKKSEIFLD
+56 IFQDQKKKSEIFLD
-70 IAIPQLQ
+70 IAIPQIQ
-77 NMRRTIDELQMMAL
+77 NMRKTIDELQMMAL

-104 NQQTLKRAK
+104 NEQTLKRAK

-135 ALQIEEAIMISGT
+135 ALEIEEAIMISGT
-148 EHYSVASH
+148 EHYSVASY

-268 LEVPIY
+268 LEVPVY

-291 GNVFSTSP
+291 GNVFSTSS
-299 FINGV
+299 FINGI

-350 HENSSRKNGPFIAVN
+350 HENSPRKNGPFIAVN

-388 ARRQGYKGKFEQA
+388 ARRHGYKGKFEQA

-421 LLRVLQERI
+421 LLRVLQERT
-430 VTPIGSSKEVPVNIR
+430 VTPIGSSKEIPVNIR

-493 DFCRRKNWNV
+493 HFCERKNWNV
-503 VFPKNICNQLSQH
+503 AFPKSICNQFSQH
-516 AWPGNIRELLNV
+516 TWPGNIRELLNA

-534 LSQGREICGK
+534 LSQGREICEK
-544 QISFLLQTMMGNQ
+544 QISFLLQTMMRNQ
-557 NQLELQAENKTEHTL
+557 HQLELQTENKTEDTL

-592 NVSLASKL
+592 NVSLAAKL

-613 KYKLKS
+613 KYKL
-619 RFL
+619 